1 MFIKMLLVTVINN
14 GIECNGIGIVTGQ
27 AGETQISDHWNRE

>member
-1 MFIKMLLVTVINN
+1 MKMVLVTVTNN
-14 GIECNGIGIVTGQ
+14 SIRYKGIGIVTGQ